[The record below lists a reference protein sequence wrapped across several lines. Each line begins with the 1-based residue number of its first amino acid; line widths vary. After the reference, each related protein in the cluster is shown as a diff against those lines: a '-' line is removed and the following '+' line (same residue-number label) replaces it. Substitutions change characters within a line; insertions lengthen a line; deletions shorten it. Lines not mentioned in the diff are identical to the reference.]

1 MRVRTLITSVALVAL
16 SGIAC
21 RRGPVESTPEGPPA
35 ATRPLASPRHD
46 IPGLPNYARISPV
59 LSRSGQPDAEG
70 FQWLV
75 ERGVR
80 TVVNLRGFH
89 SDRDEMKGLGLR
101 YAHIRFHT
109 WHAEDEDIVK
119 FLQVVKDPENQ
130 PVHVHCLHGS
140 DRTGTVVAVYRMI
153 EQGWLFEDAA
163 SELPRFGFHAVWAN
177 LKRYLKRYEPAVLY
191 AKMKRFDP
199 PHVDVVD

>member
-1 MRVRTLITSVALVAL
+1 LLAL
-16 SGIAC
+16 SGVAC
-21 RRGPVESTPEGPPA
+21 RRSPSDSAPEGPPA
-35 ATRPLASPRHD
+35 PTRPLASPRHD
-46 IPGLPNYARISPV
+46 IPGLPNYAKVSPA

-70 FQWLV
+70 FRWLK

-89 SDRDEMKGLGLR
+89 SDRDEMKGSGLR

-119 FLQVVKDPENQ
+119 FLKVLKDPLNR

-153 EQGWLFEDAA
+153 EQGWRFEDAA
-163 SELPRFGFHAVWAN
+163 AELPRFGFHTVWAN
-177 LKRYLKRYEPAVLY
+177 LKRYLKRYEPAVL
-191 AKMKRFDP
+191 AGKMRLADSP
-199 PHVDVVD
+199 DIDVVE